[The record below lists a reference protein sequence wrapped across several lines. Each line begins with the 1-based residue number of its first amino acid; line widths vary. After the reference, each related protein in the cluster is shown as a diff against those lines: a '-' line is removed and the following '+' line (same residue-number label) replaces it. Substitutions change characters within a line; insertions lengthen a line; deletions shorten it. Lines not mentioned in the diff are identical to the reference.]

1 MIRRTSVVVTAAG
14 SAGAATGSGRTPL
27 PVHGRIIAIHLDYS
41 AGAPATT
48 DVTITESAN
57 SPALPV
63 LAVANNATD
72 GWYHPVHQADNSLT
86 GADLTNAAVPVFAA
100 DHLLV
105 SVAQAN
111 DTNTVTVTVIW
122 SED

>member
-1 MIRRTSVVVTAAG
+1 MIRRTSVTVTATG
-14 SAGAATGSGRTPL
+14 SAGAASGTGRTPV
-27 PVHGRIIAIHLDYS
+27 PVNGRIVSVYLDYS
-41 AGAPATT
+41 AAAPATT
-48 DVTITESAN
+48 DVTISESSS

-72 GWYHPVHQADNSLT
+72 SWYHPVHQADNSLT

-111 DTNTVTVTVIW
+111 NNDTVTVTVVW
-122 SED
+122 DED